1 MRHSISASL
10 FPWTMTVQFSYF
22 FSADSSA
29 REVYKFP
36 SKTDETGKALESESD
51 EESYHRKPVD
61 EEEKE
66 ETSEEEEPNVI
77 KEEDFKMV
85 MIAKDGRLTWLYCTI
100 FS

>member
-1 MRHSISASL
+1 MLHPLLVPL
-10 FPWTMTVQFSYF
+10 FPRAMSVQFSYL
-22 FSADSSA
+22 FSVDSSA

-51 EESYHRKPVD
+51 EESYHRKAVD

-85 MIAKDGRLTWLYCTI
+85 MIAKDGELTLLHNH
-100 FS
+100 